1 MIGKYWGQKYI
12 LGTPN
17 LVEDIKEVRKYTS
30 WDLKNENELGT
41 QRPYSYFSS
50 FLVGQEDTLKS
61 QRHLN
66 MKSQWI

>member
-30 WDLKNENELGT
+30 
-41 QRPYSYFSS
+41 
-50 FLVGQEDTLKS
+50 
-61 QRHLN
+61 
-66 MKSQWI
+66 